1 MQFVGSLSDWWLY
14 QSGTSQLTDYLKSPR
29 TILGDSDLT
38 FILSK
43 AICGAQKPPLRLRAS
58 FSGLLFDPSLK

>member
-38 FILSK
+38 FSYLRQFAELKSHLCACEHHFQGSFLI
-43 AICGAQKPPLRLRAS
+43 PL
-58 FSGLLFDPSLK
+58 